1 MLVFVEMK
9 IAAPNAQVAQDAV
22 SRGEL
27 GHDQTASAK
36 VLDKA
41 AEDGVGDPGHGR
53 KHGGRSDANVPNL
66 QDRRKQCGDGRLAR
80 PSHRYI
86 RGVPELLHSLILR
99 SFRGKVMAKIIP
111 AKTKAKDSER
121 RVKK

>member
-1 MLVFVEMK
+1 MK

-27 GHDQTASAK
+27 GHDQAASAK

-53 KHGGRSDANVPNL
+53 KHGGRSEANVPNL
-66 QDRRKQCGDGRLAR
+66 QDRRKQCGDGQCGDGRLAR
-80 PSHRYI
+80 PSHRCI
-86 RGVPELLHSLILR
+86 RVVPELLHSLILR
-99 SFRGKVMAKIIP
+99 SFRGKVMAKIIL
-111 AKTKAKDSER
+111 AKAKDKDGER